1 MSFSNC
7 WFTFMLFLFFCLSKM
22 FFRIGYLTRNFV
34 TCTIF
39 YLYFSL
45 HIYIRQESSQATRN
59 SETESQTRYKF
70 ILSHNSLDEQTHWST
85 AAAQCQGCRFPLF
98 NCSAILNCGF
108 CLLIKCGCPSSNHH
122 LHVHAC
128 ILSHSV
134 MSDSSQPH
142 GLQPA
147 RLLSSWDFTFSQQ
160 EQRKG

>member
-7 WFTFMLFLFFCLSKM
+7 LFTFMLFLFFCLSKM

-134 MSDSSQPH
+134 MSDLQPH